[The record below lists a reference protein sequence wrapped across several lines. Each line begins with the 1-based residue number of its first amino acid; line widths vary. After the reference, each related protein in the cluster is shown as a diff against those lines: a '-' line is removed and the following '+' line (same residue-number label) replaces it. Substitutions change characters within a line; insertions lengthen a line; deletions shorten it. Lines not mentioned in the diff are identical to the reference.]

1 MAEDLVWTLLTSQE
15 FEEIHAHVLQRSM
28 AILNGWERLWIF
40 CSGILLLFTLFI
52 GVTVDTRQ
60 VWDGQN
66 ERLVTVLI
74 FLSIWA
80 VLIGTIYV
88 AGWAVGGIYRGFQ
101 ETD

>member
-1 MAEDLVWTLLTSQE
+1 MHRKGPMV
-15 FEEIHAHVLQRSM
+15 
-28 AILNGWERLWIF
+28 ILNGWERLWIF

-52 GVTVDTRQ
+52 GVIIDARQ

-74 FLSIWA
+74 FLSIWG
-80 VLIGTIYV
+80 VLIGAIYV
-88 AGWAVGGIYRGFQ
+88 LGWVVGGIYRGFR

>member
-1 MAEDLVWTLLTSQE
+1 MPMHCKGAMV
-15 FEEIHAHVLQRSM
+15 
-28 AILNGWERLWIF
+28 ILNGWERLWIF

-52 GVTVDTRQ
+52 GVTIDARQ

-66 ERLVTVLI
+66 ERLVIVLI

-80 VLIGTIYV
+80 VLIGAIYV
-88 AGWAVGGIYRGFQ
+88 LGWAVGGIYRGFR